1 MTVAA
6 SASAA
11 ASAIYNQ
18 HRAAFANVS
27 AYVVMH
33 DGQRVAT
40 IAFKYPRDGA
50 GRLYA
55 YVHWI
60 GTPMVRGFAAGGGYD
75 KRTAACAAATRKMP
89 DTLPTTCYADGTPH
103 HPEAE
108 SAAYAAFHAAL
119 AKDDGHDWSDQLRRA
134 GFNVFQ
140 AV

>member
-1 MTVAA
+1 MTATA

-18 HRAAFANVS
+18 HAAAFANVS

-33 DGQRVAT
+33 GDERVAT

-55 YVHWI
+55 YVHWM

-75 KRTAACAAATRKMP
+75 KHTAACAGAIIAMFPGAAGSARIMALP
-89 DTLPTTCYADGTPH
+89 DTPFARFVRALEVDGGYAWDVM
-103 HPEAE
+103 
-108 SAAYAAFHAAL
+108 
-119 AKDDGHDWSDQLRRA
+119 LRRA
-134 GFNVFQ
+134 GFDVFQ

>member
-1 MTVAA
+1 MTATA
-6 SASAA
+6 TASAA

-18 HRAAFANVS
+18 HAAAFSNVA
-27 AYVVMH
+27 AYVVLH

-60 GTPMVRGFAAGGGYD
+60 GAEMVRGAAGGGGYD
-75 KRTAACAAATRKMP
+75 KHTAACAGAIMAMFPGAAGSTRIMTLP
-89 DTLPTTCYADGTPH
+89 DTPFARFVRALEVDG
-103 HPEAE
+103 
-108 SAAYAAFHAAL
+108 
-119 AKDDGHDWSDQLRRA
+119 GHDWNGMLRRA
-134 GFNVFQ
+134 GFDVVQ